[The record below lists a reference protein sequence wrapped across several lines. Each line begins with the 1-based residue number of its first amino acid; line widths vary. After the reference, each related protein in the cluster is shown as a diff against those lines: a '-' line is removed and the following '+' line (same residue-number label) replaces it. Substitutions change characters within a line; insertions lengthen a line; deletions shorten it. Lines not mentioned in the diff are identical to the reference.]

1 MSNVLKI
8 VGVVAFVFFLIIAF
22 VACESTVVNE
32 KQPLS
37 VTTDNSFNVVASTSN
52 SYDWA
57 GELHN
62 AGLDYA
68 YEKLEN
74 EQFGALFDEVQTSA
88 LPAEDFRAH
97 LIERAAHHAC
107 ESVIGQGVNS
117 DELFRVDS
125 AMVVFDHNHPA
136 SMTCGPDS
144 GSEPDRQERCNDNL
158 LNYGLERGTL
168 TEIQAHYLDE
178 IYNAGGENASR
189 LQVQTALADLDHV
202 IAETLN

>member
-1 MSNVLKI
+1 MYL
-8 VGVVAFVFFLIIAF
+8 FFFLIAS
-22 VACESTVVNE
+22 VACESNVVDE
-32 KQPLS
+32 EQPLS

-74 EQFGALFDEVQTSA
+74 EQFGALFDEVKTGA
-88 LPAEDFRAH
+88 LSVEDFRAH
-97 LIERAAHHAC
+97 LIERAAHHAR
-107 ESVIGQGVNS
+107 EFTIDQGVNS
-117 DELFRVDS
+117 DELFRVDG

-144 GSEPDRQERCNDNL
+144 GSGPDRQERCIDNL

-168 TEIQAHYLDE
+168 TEI
-178 IYNAGGENASR
+178 
-189 LQVQTALADLDHV
+189 
-202 IAETLN
+202 